1 MFLISRLSYFLPAVG
16 VLLLPV
22 FFGLRASAQDL
33 AAGQIIKLRSIEF
46 NPDRLLV
53 QAGDTL
59 TFINQDP
66 FKHDVYI
73 VRTAN
78 PNVVVYPAT
87 TLLPGDSIVIPF
99 QEQGLFTVYCTI
111 HGGMKGK
118 ISTTGSFELTEEEK
132 RLVASVKVLPPI
144 VKIGETLFWDR
155 AQCYQCHRM
164 GERGEGLRGPD
175 LSDIGFRARFQA
187 QKLGLGAA
195 TEYLVQSLME
205 PEAYLVE
212 GYTNA
217 MATVYQ
223 PPIDLDAKELTAVI
237 AYLQSQGGEVDTW
250 AINLNSEKLATLPA
264 MNPFRRG
271 DAERGKA
278 AFQEVGC
285 NSCHTVGAQKAV
297 SVGPDLTQIGAYHNW
312 TWLAESLVDPNAEIG
327 KEWHYA
333 TVYLV
338 PDEDDVFALEET
350 VEGFLR
356 KNTDAEVEIL
366 VAPERLERLPKE
378 RVTRIEVSELSKMPT
393 NYVEILSFQQMADLI
408 TYLQTLKGSAP

>member
-1 MFLISRLSYFLPAVG
+1 MFLLTRLRYFLPAVG

-22 FFGLRASAQDL
+22 FFGLQASAQDL
-33 AAGQIIKLRSIEF
+33 PTGRIIKLRSIEF
-46 NPDRLLV
+46 NPDQILV
-53 QAGDTL
+53 QPGDTL

-78 PNVVVYPAT
+78 PNMVVYPAT
-87 TLLPGDSIVIPF
+87 NLLPGESIVIPF

-132 RLVASVKVLPPI
+132 RKVASVKVLPPI
-144 VKIGETLFWDR
+144 VKTGETLFWGK

-175 LSDIGFRARFQA
+175 LSDIGFRARIQA
-187 QKLGLGAA
+187 QKLGLDAA
-195 TEYLVQSLME
+195 TEYLIQSLLQ
-205 PEAYLVE
+205 PDAYLVE

-223 PPIDLDAKELTAVI
+223 PPIDLSAKELTAVI

-250 AINLNSEKLATLPA
+250 AINLNKEKLATLPA

-271 DAERGKA
+271 DPERGKTV
-278 AFQEVGC
+278 FQEVGC
-285 NSCHTVGAQKAV
+285 NSCHTVGARKAV
-297 SVGPDLTQIGAYHNW
+297 SVGPDLTQIGAYRNW

-327 KEWHYA
+327 KEWQYA
-333 TVYLV
+333 TVYLA
-338 PDEDDVFALEET
+338 PEEDDVFALEEEI
-350 VEGFLR
+350 EGFLR
-356 KNTDAEVEIL
+356 KITDAEVEIL

-378 RVTRIEVSELSKMPT
+378 RVTRVEVSEISKMPT

-408 TYLQTLKGSAP
+408 TYLQTLKMSAP

>member
-1 MFLISRLSYFLPAVG
+1 MFLFTLLRYFLPAVG

-33 AAGQIIKLRSIEF
+33 AAGQIVKLRNIEF

-73 VRTAN
+73 VRTAD

-87 TLLPGDSIVIPF
+87 NLLPGESIVIPF

-132 RLVASVKVLPPI
+132 RKVASVKVLPPI
-144 VKIGETLFWDR
+144 VKTGETLFWDK

-175 LSDIGFRARFQA
+175 LSDIGFRARIQA
-187 QKLGLGAA
+187 QKLGLDAA
-195 TEYLVQSLME
+195 TEYLIQSLLQ
-205 PEAYLVE
+205 PDAYLVE

-223 PPIDLDAKELTAVI
+223 PPIDLSAKELTAVI

-250 AINLNSEKLATLPA
+250 SINLDKEKLATLPA
-264 MNPFRRG
+264 MNPFRHG
-271 DAERGKA
+271 DPERGKA
-278 AFQEVGC
+278 VFQEAGC

-297 SVGPDLTQIGAYHNW
+297 SVGPDLTQIGAYRNW
-312 TWLAESLVDPNAEIG
+312 TWLTESLLDPNAEIG
-327 KEWHYA
+327 PEWQYA
-333 TVYLV
+333 TVYLA
-338 PDEDDVFALEET
+338 PEEDDLFAFEET

-356 KNTDAEVEIL
+356 KNTDTVLEIL
-366 VAPERLERLPKE
+366 VASERLERLPKE
-378 RVTRIEVSELSKMPT
+378 RVTRVEVSELSKMPT
-393 NYVEILSFQQMADLI
+393 DYVETLTFQQMADLI